1 MLFLIC
7 AFCWGIEELQF
18 YQDTCDLLKVVNC
31 SYSSVSLR
39 KETGGIAVCDVSLT
53 KEIVGLA
60 KFL

>member
-1 MLFLIC
+1 MRV
-7 AFCWGIEELQF
+7 
-18 YQDTCDLLKVVNC
+18 LLRNCRFDKVVKC

>member
-1 MLFLIC
+1 MLIC
-7 AFCWGIEELQF
+7 AFYWGIADLIK
-18 YQDTCDLLKVVNC
+18 TCDLLKVVNC